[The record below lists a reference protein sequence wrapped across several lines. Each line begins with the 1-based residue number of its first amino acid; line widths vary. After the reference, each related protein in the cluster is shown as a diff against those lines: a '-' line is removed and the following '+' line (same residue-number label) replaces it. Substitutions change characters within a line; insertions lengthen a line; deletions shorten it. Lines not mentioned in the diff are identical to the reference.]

1 MDEQDTI
8 FLWHPDK
15 AKRNLKK
22 HGVGFPEARTVFQ
35 DQFAQI
41 MYDPDHSDDEHRQI
55 IIGYSNK
62 NRLLFVSFHERDDD
76 VIRIISARKAD
87 SEERKLYEETER

>member
-1 MDEQDTI
+1 MAQPETL

-15 AKRNLKK
+15 ARANLKK
-22 HGVGFPEARTVFQ
+22 HGVDFAEAKTVFQ
-35 DQFAQI
+35 DPYAQI

-62 NRLLFVSFHERDDD
+62 NHLLFVSFHERDD

-87 SEERKLYEETER
+87 SKERKLYEEKDY